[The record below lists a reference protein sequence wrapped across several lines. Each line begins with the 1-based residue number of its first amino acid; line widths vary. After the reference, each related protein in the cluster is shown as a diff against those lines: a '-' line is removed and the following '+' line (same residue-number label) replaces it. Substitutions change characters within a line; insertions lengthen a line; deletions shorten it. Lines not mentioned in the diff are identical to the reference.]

1 MLSTGH
7 GFTLADLRTDTTTPI
22 LLVPNKHLLSEN
34 VKYNLVSAKVDMAN
48 TGEHLHERYD
58 RKQGTEFTFGPRVW
72 HIDDVS

>member
-48 TGEHLHERYD
+48 TGEHLHE
-58 RKQGTEFTFGPRVW
+58 
-72 HIDDVS
+72 